1 MRKFA
6 FSVFTLLLTA
16 CSSTPP
22 PMLTKIDS
30 LEIPVVQ
37 NVSSTTSPAEMTSLH
52 QKNKSIIDNLTLTLK
67 TDYLLDVKT
76 ADIFDD
82 HSQAHQVYQTL
93 SKLDQIR
100 LVNNLY
106 LKEKNMDGLVKVNS
120 SLVSLVQG

>member
-1 MRKFA
+1 MRKLT
-6 FSVFTLLLTA
+6 FSVFALLLTA

-100 LVNNLY
+100 LVNNFY

>member
-37 NVSSTTSPAEMTSLH
+37 NISSTTSPAEMTSLH
-52 QKNKSIIDNLTLTLK
+52 QENKSIIDNLTLTLK

-76 ADIFDD
+76 ADIFDN

>member
-37 NVSSTTSPAEMTSLH
+37 NISSTTSPVEMTSLH
-52 QKNKSIIDNLTLTLK
+52 QENKSIIDNLTLTLK

-76 ADIFDD
+76 ADIFDN
-82 HSQAHQVYQTL
+82 HSQVHQVYQTL

>member
-37 NVSSTTSPAEMTSLH
+37 NVASTTSPTEMTSLH
-52 QKNKSIIDNLTLTLK
+52 QENKSIIDNLTLTLK

-76 ADIFDD
+76 ADIFDN

>member
-100 LVNNLY
+100 LVNNFY
-106 LKEKNMDGLVKVNS
+106 LKEKNMDGLVKVNN
-120 SLVSLVQG
+120 SLASLVQG

>member
-1 MRKFA
+1 MRTFA

-37 NVSSTTSPAEMTSLH
+37 NISSTTSPAEMTSLH
-52 QKNKSIIDNLTLTLK
+52 QENKSIIDNLTLTLK

>member
-1 MRKFA
+1 MRKLT

-100 LVNNLY
+100 LVNNFY
-106 LKEKNMDGLVKVNS
+106 LKEKNMDGLVKVNN
-120 SLVSLVQG
+120 SLASLVQG

>member
-100 LVNNLY
+100 LVNNFY

>member
-16 CSSTPP
+16 CSSSHPP
-22 PMLTKIDS
+22 VLSKIDS
-30 LEIPVVQ
+30 LQIPVVH
-37 NVSSTTSPAEMTSLH
+37 NVASTAPPAEMASLH

-82 HSQAHQVYQTL
+82 HSQAHQVYLSL

-100 LVNNLY
+100 LVNNFY
-106 LKEKNMDGLVKVNS
+106 LKEKNMDGLIKVNDC
-120 SLVSLVQG
+120 LISLVQG

>member
-37 NVSSTTSPAEMTSLH
+37 NISSTTSPAEMISLH
-52 QKNKSIIDNLTLTLK
+52 QENKSIIDNLTLTLK

>member
-22 PMLTKIDS
+22 PMLTKIYS

-37 NVSSTTSPAEMTSLH
+37 NISSTTSPVEMTSLH
-52 QKNKSIIDNLTLTLK
+52 QENKSIIDNLTLTLK

-76 ADIFDD
+76 ADIFDN

>member
-37 NVSSTTSPAEMTSLH
+37 NISSTTSPVEMTSLH
-52 QKNKSIIDNLTLTLK
+52 QENKSIIDNLTLTLK

-76 ADIFDD
+76 ADIFDN

>member
-1 MRKFA
+1 MRNFA

-37 NVSSTTSPAEMTSLH
+37 NISSTTSPAEMTSLH
-52 QKNKSIIDNLTLTLK
+52 QENKSIIDNLTLTLK

>member
-37 NVSSTTSPAEMTSLH
+37 NISSTTSPVEMTSLH
-52 QKNKSIIDNLTLTLK
+52 QENKSIIDNLTLTLK

>member
-37 NVSSTTSPAEMTSLH
+37 NVASTTSPAEMTSLH
-52 QKNKSIIDNLTLTLK
+52 QENKSIIDNLTLTLK

-120 SLVSLVQG
+120 SLISLVQG

>member
-1 MRKFA
+1 
-6 FSVFTLLLTA
+6 
-16 CSSTPP
+16 
-22 PMLTKIDS
+22 MLTKIDS

-37 NVSSTTSPAEMTSLH
+37 NISSTTSPAEMTSLH
-52 QKNKSIIDNLTLTLK
+52 QENKSIIDNLTLTLK

>member
-22 PMLTKIDS
+22 PILTKIDS

-37 NVSSTTSPAEMTSLH
+37 NISSTTSPVEMTSLH
-52 QKNKSIIDNLTLTLK
+52 QENKSIIDNLTLTLK

>member
-37 NVSSTTSPAEMTSLH
+37 NISSTTSPVEMTSLH
-52 QKNKSIIDNLTLTLK
+52 QENKSIIDNLTLTLK

-76 ADIFDD
+76 ADIFDN

-120 SLVSLVQG
+120 SLISLVQG

>member
-22 PMLTKIDS
+22 PILTKIDS

-37 NVSSTTSPAEMTSLH
+37 NISSTTSPVEMTSLH
-52 QKNKSIIDNLTLTLK
+52 QENKSIIDNLTLTLK

-76 ADIFDD
+76 ADIFDN

>member
-52 QKNKSIIDNLTLTLK
+52 QENKSIIDNLTLTLK

-93 SKLDQIR
+93 GF
-100 LVNNLY
+100 V
-106 LKEKNMDGLVKVNS
+106 E
-120 SLVSLVQG
+120 

>member
-37 NVSSTTSPAEMTSLH
+37 NISSTTSPVEMTSLH
-52 QKNKSIIDNLTLTLK
+52 QENKSIIDNLTLTLK

-76 ADIFDD
+76 ADIFDN

-120 SLVSLVQG
+120 SLASLVQG

>member
-1 MRKFA
+1 MRKLT

-100 LVNNLY
+100 LVNNFY

>member
-52 QKNKSIIDNLTLTLK
+52 QENKSIIDNLTLTLK

-120 SLVSLVQG
+120 SLISLVQG

>member
-37 NVSSTTSPAEMTSLH
+37 NISSTTSPAEMTSLH
-52 QKNKSIIDNLTLTLK
+52 QENKSIIDNLTLTLK